1 MFSKM
6 KLTAA
11 TVLLVSSMSASAQS
25 TEVSLQE
32 LVAHVLSSAVSAT
45 TQEMSNSVKEA
56 VSKAADVLTLQ
67 EDTLEMQLVERN
79 EKAQPEPAKQAE

>member
-67 EDTLEMQLVERN
+67 EDTQEMQLVERN